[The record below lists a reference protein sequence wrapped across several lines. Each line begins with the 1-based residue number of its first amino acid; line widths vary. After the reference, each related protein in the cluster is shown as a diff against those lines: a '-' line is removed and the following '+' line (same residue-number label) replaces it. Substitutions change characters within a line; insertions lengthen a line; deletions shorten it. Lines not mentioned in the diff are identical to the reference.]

1 MTAEEERQSEMEF
14 RATFKAIFK
23 NTATILELLQLF
35 EDEVVNLIREQCP
48 QNKVNLR
55 MFQIGALQTHTCETR
70 TVGMPCV
77 AVAAVSNMV
86 LLEDHPLRRNNG
98 NVLAVNQEG
107 LC

>member
-1 MTAEEERQSEMEF
+1 MTAEEERQSETEF
-14 RATFKAIFK
+14 RARFKAIFK

-48 QNKVNLR
+48 ENKV